1 MKNYKPAANQQ
12 TDFNLF
18 VNRHSLLQF
27 LCLAAVFGG
36 FVLGGC
42 DFSQVDAAAQKTS
55 KEESNMESIQSTTTI
70 QHIIPPIDA
79 AVIPEIATA
88 TFAMG

>member
-1 MKNYKPAANQQ
+1 MKNYKPAVNQP
-12 TDFNLF
+12 TDFYLFAKRYNLLAF
-18 VNRHSLLQF
+18 IF
-27 LCLAAVFGG
+27 LAATFVG

-42 DFSQVDAAAQKTS
+42 DFSQVDAAAQTTS
-55 KEESNMESIQSTTTI
+55 KEESNMESIQSATTV
-70 QHIIPPIDA
+70 QHKIPPIDA

>member
-1 MKNYKPAANQQ
+1 MKNYKPAVYQQ

-18 VNRHSLLQF
+18 ARRNNLLQVI
-27 LCLAAVFGG
+27 CLAATFVG

-42 DFSQVDAAAQKTS
+42 DFSQVDAAARTTS
-55 KEESNMESIQSTTTI
+55 KEESNMETMQSTTTV
-70 QHIIPPIDA
+70 QHKIPPLDA

>member
-1 MKNYKPAANQQ
+1 MQNYKPAVNQQ
-12 TDFNLF
+12 TDFIF
-18 VNRHSLLQF
+18 FAKRYHLLQLF
-27 LCLAAVFGG
+27 CLAAIFVG

-42 DFSQVDAAAQKTS
+42 DSGQVDAAAQTTP
-55 KEESNMESIQSTTTI
+55 KEKSNMESIQSTSTV
-70 QHIIPPIDA
+70 QHQIPPIDA